1 MLDAVPAF
9 RNHLPVRIHFGD
21 GVVAGLADLVA
32 GEGSSHPY
40 VLVDG
45 AVAGLAPLVE
55 ALDRV
60 DERAAP
66 AVRRETAV
74 GEPSFESVEV
84 IVAELRET
92 GSDAIVA
99 IGGGSTLDTAKA
111 ARLAFTQGG
120 PLRRYVGAAVPIK
133 PPSVPLVVVPTTA
146 GTGSEVT
153 GGAVLFDRE
162 TGRKTGIADPLL
174 RAQHALVDP
183 ELMHDL
189 PREPTLYS
197 GVDALA
203 QALSPT
209 VTTTRTPIAVAIGL
223 EGTRLAAS
231 ALPVVARD
239 GAHRAA
245 RSQMACASL
254 LAGLAMN
261 ISECGSEH
269 WLAHPLGVRFGLPH
283 GLTVGLVLA
292 EAMEIDRRV
301 APERFER
308 IADAMGAP
316 QTGAGDGSR
325 AVSAVRALLA
335 EIGFPTLSSV
345 GARGRDLPLLADDA
359 MAGWIPVT
367 PHEWTHEYVLDAY
380 RAALSLERR

>member
-1 MLDAVPAF
+1 MLEAVPAF
-9 RNHLPVRIHFGD
+9 RNHLPVRIRFGD
-21 GVVAGLADLVA
+21 GVVAGLAELLA
-32 GEGSSHPY
+32 GEGSSRPY
-40 VLVDG
+40 VLVDA
-45 AVAGLAPLVE
+45 AVVGLTPLVE
-55 ALDRV
+55 TLDRV
-60 DERAAP
+60 EERTGSVARRVAA
-66 AVRRETAV
+66 A
-74 GEPSFESVEV
+74 GEPSFESVEA
-84 IVAELRET
+84 IADELREAAP
-92 GSDAIVA
+92 DVIVA
-99 IGGGSTLDTAKA
+99 IGGGSVLDTAKA
-111 ARLAFTQGG
+111 ARLSFTQGG
-120 PLRRYVGAAVPIK
+120 PLRRYVGGAVPIE

-174 RAQHALVDP
+174 RARHALVDP
-183 ELMHDL
+183 ELTHGL

-203 QALSPT
+203 QALAAT

-223 EGTRLAAS
+223 EATRLATE
-231 ALPVVARD
+231 ALPIVARD
-239 GAHRAA
+239 GADRAA
-245 RSQMACASL
+245 RSRIACASL

-269 WLAHPLGVRFGLPH
+269 WLAHPLGVRLGLPH

-292 EAMEIDRRV
+292 EAMEIDRSA
-301 APERFER
+301 APERFDR

-316 QTGAGDGSR
+316 QTGGGDGSR

-335 EIGFPTLSSV
+335 ELGFPTLAST
-345 GARGRDLPLLADDA
+345 GARDRDLPLLADDA
-359 MAGWIPVT
+359 VAGWIPVT
-367 PHEWTHEYVLDAY
+367 PHDWTRENVLDAY